1 MFPGHGFLCSISASV
16 LAPSSDGRPSPH
28 HGEMAMEALLTFPL
42 GSSPC
47 REEHLLLLLHL
58 TGCKLATRASEKA
71 MC

>member
-28 HGEMAMEALLTFPL
+28 HGETAVEAQLTFPL

-47 REEHLLLLLHL
+47 GEEHLLLSQALN
-58 TGCKLATRASEKA
+58 
-71 MC
+71 